1 MTARRTIVL
10 AILAALNLY
19 ARRLPIQVFSTTQG
33 LPRNSATCLVP
44 DANGLLWVCTSEGL
58 ARFDGSE
65 FRTFGQQQGL
75 PSSSILNFLVS
86 QKGGYWVVTDAGVCR
101 LPRTSKVGDTCRAL
115 VAEKILGQYQ
125 TGSLVERG
133 DGRIWVAT
141 GEALYLSSPDG
152 LRLEKTAP
160 PLAGDHIAA
169 LGAAPDGNL
178 LVSTFKTVY
187 LWDGQGYRDLG
198 SSSSSKCGFGEIHA
212 GAAGEV
218 WVVGGCDVFRI
229 TGWGSKS
236 GPRMDTVSFGRPL
249 GAGHLIIARDHSL
262 WVAARP
268 GLQHWEQKPD
278 GTLVEEGEFGT
289 ANGLPYP
296 WITEIAEDGQGSL
309 WGATDGLGIFRIS
322 STRFRV
328 YHPEDGVG
336 SGRISSIF
344 ETLEGE
350 LCVTAT
356 SLAAHTSSS
365 HLRVKNGDHFDQIDM
380 RHGARF
386 HSWGWGWNQI
396 ALQAHDGEWWF
407 QTEQGLYRFPGTPR
421 PQGLNGIGPSQ
432 IYDRDSALGE
442 DEIFRVF
449 EDSHGDL
456 WVATVGPHNELIRWE
471 RSTGRFRH
479 WTAADGYPVDG
490 VTTTLRETKSGTLW
504 LGSFDGL
511 LRFRNGRFEHFGI
524 PSTKLISVV
533 RDLHIDRDGRI
544 WIATGH
550 DGLYRCD
557 NPDDAVPVF
566 RHYSMQQGLS
576 SDSARSITEDNSGF
590 IYVGTVRAIDRIDP
604 RSPIESG
611 NILHF
616 TSADGLPDGEQNVA
630 FRDRKGHLW
639 FGTLQGLAEFDP
651 AQPVVRTVPSV
662 YIRRVRVRG
671 EEVPLPWEGARH
683 FALDLHSDQNQVEIE
698 YAGVDLQSI
707 TPLRYQYRLS
717 GVDAKWSQP
726 SPQTSVNYANL
737 PAGKRAFEVRAVA
750 DDGSVG
756 AAVAAVSLDLDAPLW
771 RRPWFA
777 LSFALLA
784 SAIVYWLYNYR
795 VHHLL
800 AMERMRTRIATDLHD
815 DIGASLTQISLLS
828 EVGRRDP
835 SRNVLG
841 EVAGIARDLV
851 REMSDIVWAVSPR
864 HDRVD
869 AIVHRMR
876 RFAEDAMADG
886 ELVFDASGLPS
897 ALHLPL
903 EYRQPLYLVVKE
915 AVNNVARHAVAT
927 RMTIRISARDAFLEV
942 AIEDNGCGFDPR
954 ASFNGEGL
962 PSIRRRV
969 KELAGTVEWDSAPG
983 KGTRFLAAFPLRPR
997 RFLPKLGGTFARLAR
1012 LR

>member
-1 MTARRTIVL
+1 MTSRRTIVL
-10 AILAALNLY
+10 AIFLALNLY
-19 ARRLPIQVFSTTQG
+19 ARRLPVQVFSTTQG
-33 LPRNSATCLVP
+33 LPRNTATCLVP

-65 FRTFGQQQGL
+65 FRTFGRLQGL
-75 PSSSILNFLVS
+75 PSSTVLNFLVS
-86 QKGGYWVVTDAGVCR
+86 KKGGYWIVTDAGVCR
-101 LPRTSKVGDTCRAL
+101 LPRGSKAGDVCRAL
-115 VAEKILGQYQ
+115 RAEEMIGLHQ
-125 TGSLVERG
+125 TSSLVERS
-133 DGRIWVAT
+133 DGRVWIAT
-141 GEALYLSSPDG
+141 GEALYLSSADG

-160 PLAGDHIAA
+160 SLAGDHITA
-169 LGAAPDGNL
+169 LAAAPDGNL
-178 LVSTFKTVY
+178 LLSTYKTVY
-187 LWDGQGYRDLG
+187 LWDGQSYRDLSTSR
-198 SSSSSKCGFGEIHA
+198 SSCGFGEIHA
-212 GAAGEV
+212 AVPGEI

-229 TGWGSKS
+229 TGWDSKS
-236 GPRMDTVSFGRPL
+236 GPRLQVVAFGRPL
-249 GAGHLIIARDHSL
+249 GAGHLIVARDHSVWL
-262 WVAARP
+262 AARP
-268 GLQHWEQKPD
+268 GLQHWIQKPD
-278 GTLVEEGEFGT
+278 GTMVEEDEFGVE
-289 ANGLPYP
+289 NGLPYP
-296 WITEIAEDGQGSL
+296 WITEIVEDGQGSV
-309 WGATDGLGIFRIS
+309 WGGTEGLGIFRITP
-322 STRFRV
+322 TRFRV
-328 YHPEDGVG
+328 YRPEDGIG

-344 ETLEGE
+344 ESVEGD

-356 SLAAHTSSS
+356 SQTFGSSPS
-365 HLRVKNGDHFDQIDM
+365 HLRVKNGERFDQIEM
-380 RHGARF
+380 RRGPRF

-407 QTEQGLYRFPGTPR
+407 QTEQGLYRFAGTPR
-421 PQGLNGIGPSQ
+421 PQGLTSIGAPR
-432 IYDRDSALGE
+432 IYDRDTGLAE

-449 EDSHGDL
+449 EDSRGDV
-456 WVATVGPHNELIRWE
+456 WAATLGPHNEVIRWE
-471 RSTGRFRH
+471 RSTGRFHH
-479 WTAADGYPVDG
+479 WTAADGFPVDG
-490 VTTTLRETKSGTLW
+490 VATVFRESKNGTLW
-504 LGSFDGL
+504 IGTFNDV
-511 LRFRNGRFEHFGI
+511 LRFRNGRFEHFI
-524 PSTKLISVV
+524 ISPQGLSVI
-533 RDLHIDRDGRI
+533 RDLHIDSAGRV
-544 WIATGH
+544 WIATAH

-557 NPDDAVPVF
+557 HPDDAVPTFV
-566 RHYSMQQGLS
+566 RYSIQQGLS
-576 SDSARSITEDNSGF
+576 SDSARSITEDNFGF
-590 IYVGTVRAIDRIDP
+590 IYLGTVRAIDRIDP
-604 RSPIESG
+604 RSPLASG

-616 TSADGLPDGEQNVA
+616 TSADGLPDAEQNVA

-707 TPLRYQYRLS
+707 APLRYQYRLS

-915 AVNNVARHAVAT
+915 AVNNVARHAGAT
-927 RMTIRISARDAFLEV
+927 RMTIRISARDTLLEV

-969 KELAGTVEWDSAPG
+969 KELAGTVEWDSSPG

-997 RFLPKLGGTFARLAR
+997 RFLPKLGGTFSRLAR